1 LLLLLG
7 YTIFA
12 GKNNINVNMLWLLTL
27 QDLDRLGDLSWG
39 GMKLVFMYD
48 QLSLTSDSAV
58 KVVGGYMT
66 LIVVIYFFS

>member
-1 LLLLLG
+1 MLLLLG